1 MVRCPGAGYRTPGG
15 CGSRRWAAATEKN
28 RHPSSNPCKL
38 TDTYTVRPV
47 SAPQQQLCLPVLS
60 PTPVLENLPVWRRAL
75 AYAAVTVGDGIAS
88 LARTRT
94 GGSGDLVVAFANLGD
109 QLRFMNVWSR
119 YVPAGTAVD
128 IVCNEPT
135 PAVFELFEGVGRIR
149 AFGHQGAAS
158 LVTSGKRMLSRTPP
172 YARGLVPHPFF
183 TRPLALAY
191 ARTHA
196 AEVIAM
202 AGRGAAVGTTIP
214 LDRASWRTAYER
226 FAEACFPGVR
236 PAARPR
242 VRAHFRRR
250 APSKIAILHVAPSVT
265 ARAMPKEDARTLAAA
280 ALDLGFRPCAVG
292 SAGQEERLR
301 ACFNGLEVRLVC
313 GAPLTAV
320 ADLLCEAALF
330 MGVDSAIMHVAD
342 ALAVPCLVVYSATD
356 PDIAGPF
363 YVPVAPLCVHPH
375 TTPLGVEPES
385 SWHARK
391 TSGPRL
397 VREQVVAAAAGILE
411 RG

>member
-1 MVRCPGAGYRTPGG
+1 M
-15 CGSRRWAAATEKN
+15 
-28 RHPSSNPCKL
+28 
-38 TDTYTVRPV
+38 
-47 SAPQQQLCLPVLS
+47 SAPQQHLCLPVLS
-60 PTPVLENLPVWRRAL
+60 PTPVLENLPIWRRAL

-88 LARTRT
+88 LSQKRA

-109 QLRFMNVWSR
+109 QVRFMNVWSR
-119 YVPAGTAVD
+119 YVAPAAAPD

-149 AFGHQGAAS
+149 AFGHQGATS
-158 LVTSGKRMLSRTPP
+158 LVTSGKRMLSRTAP

-191 ARTHA
+191 ARTYA

-202 AGRGAAVGTTIP
+202 AGRGSAVGTTIP
-214 LDRASWRTAYER
+214 IDRTSWRTAYER

-236 PAARPR
+236 PAVRPR

-250 APSKIAILHVAPSVT
+250 APSKIAVLHVAPSVP
-265 ARAMPKEDARTLAAA
+265 ARAMPNEDARTLAAA

-301 ACFNGLEVRLVC
+301 ACFNGLGVRLIC

-342 ALAVPCLVVYSATD
+342 ALSVPCLVVYSATD

-363 YVPVAPLCVHPH
+363 YVPLAALCVHPH

-385 SWHARK
+385 SWHARR
-391 TSGPRL
+391 SPDARL
-397 VREQVVAAAAGILE
+397 VRENVVAAAQRLLKNM
-411 RG
+411 

>member
-1 MVRCPGAGYRTPGG
+1 M
-15 CGSRRWAAATEKN
+15 
-28 RHPSSNPCKL
+28 
-38 TDTYTVRPV
+38 

-119 YVPAGTAVD
+119 YVPAGTAAD

-135 PAVFELFEGVGRIR
+135 PPVFELFEGVGRIR

-158 LVTSGKRMLSRTPP
+158 LVTSGKRMLSRTAP

-202 AGRGAAVGTTIP
+202 AGRGSAVGTTIP
-214 LDRASWRTAYER
+214 LDRTSWRTAYER

-265 ARAMPKEDARTLAAA
+265 ARAMPNEDARTLAAA

-320 ADLLCEAALF
+320 ADLLGEAALF

-356 PDIAGPF
+356 PDITGPF
-363 YVPVAPLCVHPH
+363 HAPVAPLCVHSH

-397 VREQVVAAAAGILE
+397 VREQVVAAAQGILE
-411 RG
+411 TG